1 VSRLNWND
9 PAAVAVWLRGLR
21 VSFADFDA
29 VASDMLRPKRTRRLG
44 HQTHKSMY
52 RAARA
57 QLRMALDYATPE
69 KPVPSNDTER
79 GDPAGSGGAGAE

>member
-1 VSRLNWND
+1 VSRLDWND
-9 PAAVAVWLRGLR
+9 PEAVRLWLHGVR
-21 VSFADFDA
+21 VSFSDFDA
-29 VASDMLRPKRTRRLG
+29 VASDMLRPKHLRRLG

-69 KPVPSNDTER
+69 KPPPQYPGPS
-79 GDPAGSGGAGAE
+79 DPAGCGGSPGE